1 MERHLGFSH
10 IWWVRWSGMWA
21 SWRLHANFPV
31 GFWGGWS
38 WPRKRGALQNWGSRG
53 HIRAPQVIA
62 QSLHVSLHTQAA
74 VALAGQKSTLPT
86 LQLVLQS
93 MEVGEEG
100 LLLPTELR
108 AEALVRDSCACQDWS
123 WDRSRTGVWLGRPL
137 VQCSPV
143 SPPAQQQQE
152 PRQKEQRQKR

>member
-1 MERHLGFSH
+1 M
-10 IWWVRWSGMWA
+10 
-21 SWRLHANFPV
+21 
-31 GFWGGWS
+31 
-38 WPRKRGALQNWGSRG
+38 
-53 HIRAPQVIA
+53 IA

-108 AEALVRDSCACQDWS
+108 GEALVRDSCACQDWS
-123 WDRSRTGVWLGRPL
+123 RDRSRTGVWLGRPL

-152 PRQKEQRQKR
+152 PRQKEHRQKR